1 MDKIRNIV
9 FLPSTEIHVDNFMPV
24 IQEIKKQTNYNVEM
38 LSIPILISRAID
50 FEKIKNQVKVIHIPG
65 IWKEIKQQLK
75 LNCFKSSDGLLVIG
89 SDSSIIKKSVIRF
102 AKKKKYKVVLLQD
115 GWLEKGNINK
125 PIKYNDN
132 YFKYCIK
139 HAIAHKFSPI
149 KNFRTGFIGQ
159 NSEYNFVYSEFSKN
173 EFVQS
178 GIKNS
183 NIVVT
188 GSPRH
193 QLLKI
198 ENKNTSDLIQLNN
211 NNFVYLSTIEKNKQ
225 DRNEIIKTFISLKK
239 SLENVYKQNFHL
251 IIKCHPSENSEK
263 YNSYLNENISV
274 FNGTTSELMSHY
286 KIDIAFSYNSTVILE
301 ISMKNIPVIQLIPIT
316 RNINDSAYFKELDS
330 GTTENDLISILEKK
344 EFLNKKISPFY
355 LADFDQNH
363 DSVNSIIINL
373 FTLFNNK

>member
-115 GWLEKGNINK
+115 GWLEKENINR
-125 PIKYNDN
+125 PIKYHDN
-132 YFKYCIK
+132 YLKYFIR
-139 HAIAHKFSPI
+139 HAIAHNFSPI

-159 NSEYNFVYSEFSKN
+159 NSDYHFVYSEFSKN
-173 EFVQS
+173 EFIQS

-198 ENKNTSDLIQLNN
+198 ENKNTSDSNRLIINN
-211 NNFVYLSTIEKNKQ
+211 LVYFSTIETNEQ
-225 DRNEIIKTFISLKK
+225 DRNEIVNTFASLKK
-239 SLENVYKQNFHL
+239 SLENIYKQNYQL
-251 IIKCHPSENSEK
+251 IIKCHPSESSEK
-263 YNSYLNENISV
+263 YNSYLNENIRI
-274 FNGTTSELMSHY
+274 FKGTTEELLSHN
-286 KIDIAFSYNSTVILE
+286 KFDIAFSYNSTVILE
-301 ISMKNIPVIQLIPIT
+301 ISMKKTPVIQLVPKT
-316 RNINDSAYFKELDS
+316 RNINDSAYFKELAS
-330 GTTENDLISILEKK
+330 GTTENELTSILQKK
-344 EFLNKKISPFY
+344 EFLNKKISPYY

-363 DSVNSIIINL
+363 DSVNSIIKNL
-373 FTLFNNK
+373 FNLFKDK